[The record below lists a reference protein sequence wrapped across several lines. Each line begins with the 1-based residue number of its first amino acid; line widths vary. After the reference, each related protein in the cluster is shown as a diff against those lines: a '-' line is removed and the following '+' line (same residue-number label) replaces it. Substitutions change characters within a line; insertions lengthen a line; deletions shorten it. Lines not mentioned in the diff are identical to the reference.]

1 MASNSDR
8 GEGKDDDLDTKDVQL
23 AMDEGHFDDPSP
35 TDPNASTHSR
45 LPVPK
50 TASGST
56 EPAAQGRKTS
66 NPLATA
72 GARRLAFKRV
82 GSAVSAGE
90 DPLTEERHS
99 EQPTKCRQHGLGHCL
114 SVPDM

>member
-1 MASNSDR
+1 MASTLDG
-8 GEGKDDDLDTKDVQL
+8 GEGKDNALNTKDVQL
-23 AMDEGHFDDPSP
+23 TIDDRHFADPSP
-35 TDPNASTHSR
+35 TDANASTQSR
-45 LPVPK
+45 LPAPK
-50 TASGST
+50 TVSGST

-66 NPLATA
+66 DPLATA